1 MTTNAT
7 DDRRP
12 TSDQESTDD
21 ATTPAT
27 GLVIDAPA
35 RGPFD
40 EEISIQITGAQPG
53 KIVEFAASLT
63 DPDDCAWRSSATFRA
78 DENGAVDLTA
88 QAPESG
94 SYEGAAPMGWLWSM
108 SPDDEDQLVT
118 RLMNPEPKTVT
129 LRAEASNET
138 TTRET
143 TRVVADDIDST
154 AVDRDGFVGNIYEP
168 AGSEPHPGVLVLHGS
183 GGSPVDLTAA
193 LLARHGFSAF
203 ALRYIGD
210 EEVLPDRIRQIP
222 LSYFDRATRWFQSR
236 EAVADRQ
243 IGIVG
248 HSRGAE
254 VGLVLGARCEWAGP
268 VVSYAGSSVR
278 WDTPMG
284 DPAWLDLDGDPLP
297 SVSGQGKPT
306 LCEGQLDEADE
317 RTRRDAT
324 TALEDIDGSILFL
337 SGGQDPIWPAQ
348 RLAELGMDRLNRAG
362 DDHGAEHRHYEDGG
376 HFITPPY
383 LPKNHHMFTGTPA
396 GMARADADSWPA
408 VLDCLDG

>member
-1 MTTNAT
+1 MTTNTT

-12 TSDQESTDD
+12 PSDQERTDD
-21 ATTPAT
+21 TTTAT
-27 GLVIDAPA
+27 GLAIKAPA
-35 RGPFD
+35 RSPFD
-40 EEISIQITGAQPG
+40 EQISIRITGAQPG
-53 KIVEFAASLT
+53 ESVKFTASMT
-63 DPDDCAWRSSATFRA
+63 DPDGCAWQSSATFRA

-94 SYEGAAPMGWLWSM
+94 SYESVAPMGWLWSM

-118 RLMNPEPKTVT
+118 RLMNPDPKTVT
-129 LRAEASNET
+129 LRAETSSET
-138 TTRET
+138 ATREI
-143 TRVVADDIDST
+143 TRIVAEDIDST
-154 AVDRDGFVGNIYEP
+154 AVDRDGFLGSIYEP
-168 AGSEPHPGVLVLHGS
+168 AGAGPHPGVLVLHGS

-193 LLARHGFSAF
+193 LLARYGFSAF

-210 EEVLPDRIRQIP
+210 EAVLPDRIRQIP
-222 LSYFDRATRWFQSR
+222 LPYFDRATRWFQSR
-236 EAVADRQ
+236 EAVADEQ

-254 VGLVLGARCEWAGP
+254 VGLVLGARCEWAGS

-306 LCEGQLDEADE
+306 LCEGQLDDADE
-317 RTRRDAT
+317 QQRRDAT
-324 TALEDIDGSILFL
+324 TELEDIDGSVLFL

-348 RLAELGMDRLNRAG
+348 RLAEFGMDRLDRIGG
-362 DDHGAEHRHYEDGG
+362 DHDADHRHYEDGG

-383 LPKNHHMFTGTPA
+383 LPKNHHMFNGTPA
-396 GMARADADSWPA
+396 GMARADIDSWPA
-408 VLDCLDG
+408 VLDCLDD